1 MDVHNDLEQVRLLE
15 FSGYCGTAPGPDER
29 FLPLTALARHM
40 FRVPSAMV
48 NLIDQ
53 QTLWPVAEDGITI
66 GPIPRSISICNM
78 VMNGVDSLVVPD
90 LTVDPTYRDNMAV
103 TGPLALRF
111 YAGAPLRSPAGH
123 VLGVFC
129 IMDRQPRPD
138 FDDTARRS
146 LEMLADMVM
155 DQIALKRAQREAQ
168 RNLLTA
174 ERISRS
180 HHDFLT
186 MMDREVRNPLD
197 RMVGFS
203 QILAQERL
211 PEPQADYAR
220 TLHATARDLVT
231 IFNDA
236 IGYARMESATLTL
249 DEMAFAVPDMALHA
263 IRSAA
268 RVAHRKGVALRHSF
282 APDLPVRVMGDPIRL
297 QQILCI
303 LLGNAV
309 RFTHRGT
316 IELSITASEADGV
329 RLLRFQ
335 VKDSGQGV
343 LESLRDRLFEP
354 FALRAEPGQGGGDDG
369 ADSGLSLATARHL
382 VRLMGGEIG
391 YQPGEPKGSVFW
403 FHLPLVAA
411 S

>member
-1 MDVHNDLEQVRLLE
+1 MNVDHDLEQVRLLE

-48 NLIDQ
+48 NLIDE

-66 GPIPRSISICNM
+66 GPIPRSISICNR
-78 VMNGVDSLVVPD
+78 VMHGVDSLVVPN
-90 LTVDPTYRDNMAV
+90 LTADPDYNDNMAV

-146 LEMLADMVM
+146 LEMLADIVM

-180 HHDFLT
+180 HNDFLT
-186 MMDREVRNPLD
+186 IMDREVRNPLD
-197 RMVGFS
+197 AMVGFS

-220 TLHATARDLVT
+220 TLHTTARDLVT

-249 DEMAFAVPDMALHA
+249 DEMVFALRDMALHA
-263 IRSAA
+263 IRSAT
-268 RVAHRKGVALRHSF
+268 RIAHRKGVALRHSF
-282 APDLPVRVMGDPIRL
+282 ALDLPRHVKGDPIRI
-297 QQILCI
+297 QQVLCI

-309 RFTHRGT
+309 RFTHRGS
-316 IELSITASEADGV
+316 IELTITPIEVDGV
-329 RLLRFQ
+329 RMLRFQ

-343 LESLRDRLFEP
+343 PKALRDRLFDP
-354 FALRAEPGQGGGDDG
+354 FTLRANPGEGGDEPN
-369 ADSGLSLATARHL
+369 SGLSLATARHL
-382 VRLMGGEIG
+382 VRLMGGDIG

-403 FHLPLVAA
+403 FHLPLPAA
-411 S
+411 G